1 MQRRWWAVTRWLLLL
16 ALLFFLARSGHLGG
30 VLAALRQAEPGGI
43 GLALLLGSMMLVIR
57 AAKWWILL
65 RRVLPGLP
73 VAYAWRSL
81 LGGMALGLL
90 TPGRIGE
97 VGRAAA
103 FPPGARLAVG
113 GLFLVDRSADVAAI
127 AMAAGFGTAAVAPAA
142 WRGWLVLAG
151 LGAGGLVLALPA
163 VVPVVLRW
171 ERLPEPVR
179 TRLATL
185 AAAFAAL
192 RRRDVAVNLL
202 ASIVLMA
209 LDVVSLY
216 VLACAFEPVAFA
228 AVAFAFPWILL
239 TNLVPITPAGLGVRE
254 GTAVA
259 ILHTYGVHVAT
270 AINATLLLFVINSV
284 FPALLGWRYLGQ
296 RAYSTWLG
304 RQSPAVRQGNP
315 GNGLNGQIR

>member
-1 MQRRWWAVTRWLLLL
+1 M
-16 ALLFFLARSGHLGG
+16 LG
-30 VLAALRQAEPGGI
+30 
-43 GLALLLGSMMLVIR
+43 IR
-57 AAKWWILL
+57 TAKWWFLL

-97 VGRAAA
+97 VGRTAA
-103 FPPGARLAVG
+103 FPPGVRLAVG
-113 GLFLVDRSADVAAI
+113 GLFLVDRAADVAAM
-127 AMAAGFGTAAVAPAA
+127 AMAAGFGTAAVAPPA
-142 WRGWLVLAG
+142 WRGWLILAG
-151 LGAGGLVLALPA
+151 FSAGGVVLALPV
-163 VVPVVLRW
+163 VVPVALRW
-171 ERLPEPVR
+171 ERLPEPAR
-179 TRLATL
+179 ARLATL

-192 RRRDVAVNLL
+192 HRRDVACNLL

-259 ILHTYGVHVAT
+259 LLHTYGVQVAT
-270 AINATLLLFVINSV
+270 AVNATLLLFVINSV
-284 FPALLGWRYLGQ
+284 LPALFGWRYLGQ
-296 RAYSTWLG
+296 QAPVSSGYRFETI
-304 RQSPAVRQGNP
+304 
-315 GNGLNGQIR
+315 GLKG